1 MRCTATAKRSGLQC
15 GRPALKA
22 SRTQK
27 CQFHGGRHSGPK
39 TPEGRQRIAEA
50 NTRHGEET
58 TLIRAERSRK
68 AAYLAQLEDA
78 MRLLDMT
85 TGPSS
90 RGRKPAGYA
99 PLKTI
104 EQVRALLL
112 GEATNRADEA
122 GGDD

>member
-1 MRCTATAKRSGLQC
+1 M
-15 GRPALKA
+15 
-22 SRTQK
+22 
-27 CQFHGGRHSGPK
+27 
-39 TPEGRQRIAEA
+39 I
-50 NTRHGEET
+50 HGEEAHKGAI
-58 TLIRAERSRK
+58 LE
-68 AAYLAQLEDA
+68 QLEDA